1 MESIRPYLRMLVVGI
16 LLPLPC
22 RSAGTPCFAAP
33 AAPPGAA
40 SIPELPSAMVGVKY
54 LSKTDIPLPFGEAV
68 PPLTYSCTVTAS
80 GWLQVDSVTG
90 ALSGIPH
97 AAAATGIGVTVS
109 VHDNAMPEHT
119 SSQDYSLRVQDA
131 AREVQLIPRIVE
143 GVTLI
148 SGVATPSAKVRILD
162 VGPSGQGSALPL
174 QSGDSAPADATS
186 GVFTA
191 TLAAPLYGGQMIEIE
206 QQSANGTRVTG
217 PLIRVAG
224 LADWG
229 RVRASFTAGVVLSY
243 NNNFQAPS
251 SSGSSSQSTL
261 FLGLNVEKNWKWAGL
276 KPAATSAEAF
286 TGRVLFTSFFDIRL
300 TSVPVAAS
308 TGTDGV
314 STFLTSAKSAELQGG
329 AYLPILDSHWTWQNA
344 PNALFI
350 APIAKAGF
358 ITPTGSVTPEAVN
371 PSQFYNFYGFG
382 ARMGHFKLSAN
393 SDSAPESMS
402 YIDVMAGRFSNLE
415 TLAPLAV
422 RRWRIEVEGVMKLPA
437 TPFVLGFDANIGQNL
452 LTPQTVQGAKDDLR
466 FFIGAKFDVGAMI
479 GKLQQ
484 F

>member
-1 MESIRPYLRMLVVGI
+1 
-16 LLPLPC
+16 
-22 RSAGTPCFAAP
+22 
-33 AAPPGAA
+33 
-40 SIPELPSAMVGVKY
+40 MVGVKY
-54 LSKTDIPLPFGEAV
+54 LSKTDIPLPFGEAM

-90 ALSGIPH
+90 TLSGIPH
-97 AAAATGIGVTVS
+97 AADATGIGVTVS

-162 VGPSGQGSALPL
+162 VGQGGQSVALPL

-186 GVFTA
+186 GVFIA
-191 TLAAPLYGGQMIEIE
+191 NLAAPLYGGQMIEIE
-206 QQSANGTRVTG
+206 QQSANGIHVTG

-229 RVRASFTAGVVLSY
+229 RVRGSFTAGVVLSY
-243 NNNFQAPS
+243 DNNFQAPS

-276 KPAATSAEAF
+276 TTGQAF
-286 TGRVLFTSFFDIRL
+286 TGRVLFTTFFDIRL
-300 TSVPVAAS
+300 TSVPVTAS
-308 TGTDGV
+308 TGTDAV

-329 AYLPILDSHWTWQNA
+329 AYLPILISHWNWQNA

-350 APIAKAGF
+350 APIAKVGF
-358 ITPTGSVTPEAVN
+358 ITPTGSVTLEAVN
-371 PSQFYNFYGFG
+371 PAQFYSFYGFG

-402 YIDVMAGRFSNLE
+402 YVDVVAGRFSNLE
-415 TLAPLAV
+415 TLAPLPV
-422 RRWRIEVEGVMKLPA
+422 RRWRIEVEGAMKLPA

-452 LTPQTVQGAKDDLR
+452 LTTQTVQGAKDDLR
-466 FFIGAKFDVGAMI
+466 FFVGAKFDIGAMVA
-479 GKLQQ
+479 KLEQ